1 MLNLSLKELKFDIPQ
16 FRRFIQ
22 TEIGLLRGELA
33 SLSFLNAQ
41 KGDFLSYFDL
51 NKLSNNPGNLQ
62 AGWFFLKEPKNGL
75 IGLEKE
81 LLSRI
86 YTEKPFQ
93 KRFFLGLA
101 RSLTLKTTPK

>member
-1 MLNLSLKELKFDIPQ
+1 MLNLSLKELKFNIPQ

-33 SLSFLNAQ
+33 FLSLLDPQ
-41 KGDFLSYFDL
+41 KGDFLSYIDL
-51 NKLSNNPGNLQ
+51 NKLSDNPGNLQ
-62 AGWFFLKEPKNGL
+62 AGWSFLKEPKNGL

-86 YTEKPFQ
+86 YKKKTPPKTVFHRLSKEFNLENPF
-93 KRFFLGLA
+93 
-101 RSLTLKTTPK
+101 